1 MRTIGVRPLT
11 VNNANGT
18 ATRPRAV
25 ARPRKSTRVV
35 PIKRDPER
43 TRESILTAAVA
54 EFAAKGLS
62 GARVD
67 QIAKRAGANKR
78 MLYHYFGNKEAL
90 YLAVLEHVYE
100 ARRGTEQD
108 LDFAHL
114 EPEAAMR
121 TLVEF
126 NFAYCAAHPEFI
138 SLINNE
144 NLHGGK
150 HLKMSRRVRDL
161 HSPLIRSIKDIL
173 ARGAA
178 AGLFRRGVDAIELYI
193 SIAALNYFYFSNNA
207 TLSAIFSRD
216 FRSRGEQDKRRE
228 HAADVI
234 LGYLR
239 QSAG

>member
-1 MRTIGVRPLT
+1 MRTIGVRSPT
-11 VNNANGT
+11 VNKANGS
-18 ATRPRAV
+18 AAHAVRRAKP
-25 ARPRKSTRVV
+25 ARAISA
-35 PIKRDPER
+35 KRDPER
-43 TRESILTAAVA
+43 TRESILAAASA

-90 YLAVLEHVYE
+90 YLAVLERVYA
-100 ARRGTEQD
+100 ARRGSEQT

-114 EPEAAMR
+114 DPEDAIRM
-121 TLVEF
+121 LVEF
-126 NFAYCAAHPEFI
+126 NFSYCAAHPEFI

-161 HSPLIRSIKDIL
+161 HSPLIRSIKDVL

-178 AGLFRRGVDAIELYI
+178 SGVFRGGVDPVELYI
-193 SIAALNYFYFSNNA
+193 SIAALGYFYFSNNA
-207 TLSAIFSRD
+207 TLSAIFNRD
-216 FRSRGEQDKRRE
+216 FRSRDEQEKRRD
-228 HAADVI
+228 HAVGVI

-239 QSAG
+239 EAPG